1 MSLSYQNLNSQNQN
15 INSSN
20 QNITSPVNT
29 LNQPILAPN
38 TDPNSLDA
46 ELQEIL
52 SDQRFIFGNFGGIVK
67 KPYIK
72 YCNLIALEIICI
84 VIFAIIYFPLLLKY
98 DLFLLKADNITHN
111 KYLIMAWRALLHS
124 INYQS
129 TANYTPINFDHIIVQ
144 TVITLQLT
152 ISLLLVFLFLTV

>member
-1 MSLSYQNLNSQNQN
+1 MNSF
-15 INSSN
+15 N
-20 QNITSPVNT
+20 QNITSPSQT

-38 TDPNSLDA
+38 TNPNSFDA

-72 YCNLIALEIICI
+72 YCNLVALEISCI
-84 VIFAIIYFPLLLKY
+84 IIFAIIYYPLLIYY
-98 DLFLLKADNITHN
+98 DKFLLKVDNVTKDGH
-111 KYLIMAWRALLHS
+111 LVMAWRALLHS

-129 TANYTPINFDHIIVQ
+129 TANYTPISFKHIIPQ
-144 TVITLQLT
+144 TIITLQLT